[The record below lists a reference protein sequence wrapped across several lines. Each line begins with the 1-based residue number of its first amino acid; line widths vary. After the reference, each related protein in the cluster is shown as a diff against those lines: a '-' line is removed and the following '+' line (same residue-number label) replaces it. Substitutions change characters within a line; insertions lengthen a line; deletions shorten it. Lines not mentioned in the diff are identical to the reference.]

1 MQTEDLDIKDL
12 FQFDLEGGL
21 IHFAGVRSLVV
32 DVCAMGILRRD
43 LIAQL
48 GLATAR
54 TVLTRFG
61 FNHGRRMAEAMAA
74 RFHGGRPDQCRR
86 ASAVIPMLEGM
97 YRLGPGILAGSGLSL
112 IDSFEA
118 EQHIAHHG
126 LGDTAVCWTIC
137 GFTSGYLSCAL
148 GQDVV
153 VVEDRC
159 AGKGDRDCHLLC
171 RTREEWES
179 VGTGEFRQGHP
190 DPPAGPD
197 RQESTGLV
205 ARSQAMRHL
214 IDLAQRVAKVDSTVL
229 ISGESGTGKERVA
242 RLVHNASSRAPGP
255 FIAVNCG
262 AITETLLESELF
274 GHVKGAFTGALQERP
289 GLFESANGGTL
300 LLDEVGEVS
309 PAMQVKLL
317 RVLQEREIRRV
328 GESTSRPI
336 DVRVLAATNREL
348 AEEIAEGRFRKDL
361 YYRLHVVELGVPPLR
376 KRREDILPLAR
387 LLLAEAAHRLNRPVS
402 GLSSR
407 AADQLLRYSWPGNV
421 RELENAMERA
431 VALAQ
436 DGHAE
441 LDDLPEEVR
450 QAVPV
455 PVMTCPVKRLEDI
468 EREYILAVLEVNGG
482 NQARSAE
489 QLGIGSATLYRKLK
503 SYALA
508 FRGAR
513 KLDQP

>member
-61 FNHGRRMAEAMAA
+61 FNHGRRMAE
-74 RFHGGRPDQCRR
+74 
-86 ASAVIPMLEGM
+86 GM
-97 YRLGPGILAGSGLSL
+97 YRLGPEILAGSGLSL

-126 LGDTAVCWTIC
+126 LGDSAVCWTIC

-153 VVEDRC
+153 VLEDRC

-171 RTREEWES
+171 RTREEWECE
-179 VGTGEFRQGHP
+179 GARECRQGHP

-348 AEEIAEGRFRKDL
+348 AQEIAEGRFRKDL

-455 PVMTCPVKRLEDI
+455 PALTCPVKRLEDI

-508 FRGAR
+508 QHAAGEP
-513 KLDQP
+513 DQP